1 MNKGKQLMIATIV
14 KERRM
19 KFNYTQM
26 ELAEISNI
34 SLRSIQRIENGA
46 VMPRVHTLK
55 ILAKILDFPLELI
68 TTTDSLN
75 VGKWQTWSFREIIIS
90 LLIIIATILLAIAF
104 IAQSSTFP
112 ETDFELLLYCASVI
126 GILIFLLQLYWRCKV
141 FR

>member
-1 MNKGKQLMIATIV
+1 MIATIV